1 MLADMNTTTTTRRAI
16 HASLALFDSIETL
29 ESVTELMMPSDAD
42 QADDDSDQADDDD
55 EKRGI
60 ELFPSQVE
68 DFMQTLS
75 RVEMGTL
82 GTDDLRCPI

>member
-1 MLADMNTTTTTRRAI
+1 MLADMNTTTITRRAI